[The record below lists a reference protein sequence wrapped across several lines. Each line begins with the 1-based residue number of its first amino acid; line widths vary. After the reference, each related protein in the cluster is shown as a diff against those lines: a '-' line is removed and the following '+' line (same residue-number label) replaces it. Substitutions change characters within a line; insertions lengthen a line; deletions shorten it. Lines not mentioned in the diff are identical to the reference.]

1 LRLQEFSAQ
10 TRELHRCYPLSA
22 EDTLQLEMEP
32 TRRTPR
38 YPFTAHAE
46 VAPEPSGAPFPAT
59 VKELSLY
66 GCYLDTGAPLN
77 NKTKVVLKIVGKDD
91 FFEANATVIYSNP
104 RLGMGLVFHNVKP
117 HYISVLRKWL
127 LVAMQER
134 KEMDQPEPDP
144 EKGL

>member
-1 LRLQEFSAQ
+1 MLL
-10 TRELHRCYPLSA
+10 P
-22 EDTLQLEMEP
+22 EMEP

-46 VAPEPSGAPFPAT
+46 VTPEQSNAPFPAT

-66 GCYLDTGAPLN
+66 GCYLDTPAPLN
-77 NKTKVVLKIVGKDD
+77 NKTKLVLKIFGADD
-91 FFEANATVIYSNP
+91 FFEANATVIYANP

-127 LVAMQER
+127 LSAMQER
-134 KEMDQPEPDP
+134 KGPDP
-144 EKGL
+144 DPDPAS